1 AEVRPKVE
9 KLVDRLFARIPTG
22 NGSAG
27 LVKVNKDEF
36 RELCEQ
42 GLDWCL
48 KKGYAVE
55 KDLLRTEERGRMR
68 GADASQVSARAVER
82 GHTQVGSLGSG
93 NHYLEI
99 QVVKETNIHS
109 RTLAHAMGLTL
120 PDQIVV
126 MVHCGSRGFGHQ
138 VAQDYLKKFLPLMES
153 TYHLRTDDRQ
163 LACVPF
169 RSEDGQ
175 NYFAAMQ
182 CAVNMAFANRQL
194 IIHAV
199 REVFS
204 EIFRKTPAELVM
216 DQVYDV
222 THNTAKLETH
232 LVGGREKQVLIHRK
246 GATRAFGPGMPDL
259 PAEYRE
265 TGQPVI
271 IGGSMESGSYLLAG
285 TKEGAST
292 FFTTAHGSGRVMGRH
307 QAKKQFN
314 GRELIDKMR
323 RKGIYIR
330 CASYSGLAEE
340 AGGAYKNI
348 DEVVEAA
355 ENAGVSRRVARLEPI
370 GNIKG

>member
-1 AEVRPKVE
+1 
-9 KLVDRLFARIPTG
+9 
-22 NGSAG
+22 
-27 LVKVNKDEF
+27 
-36 RELCEQ
+36 
-42 GLDWCL
+42 
-48 KKGYAVE
+48 
-55 KDLLRTEERGRMR
+55 
-68 GADASQVSARAVER
+68 
-82 GHTQVGSLGSG
+82 
-93 NHYLEI
+93 
-99 QVVKETNIHS
+99 
-109 RTLAHAMGLTL
+109 
-120 PDQIVV
+120 
-126 MVHCGSRGFGHQ
+126 
-138 VAQDYLKKFLPLMES
+138 
-153 TYHLRTDDRQ
+153 
-163 LACVPF
+163 
-169 RSEDGQ
+169 
-175 NYFAAMQ
+175 
-182 CAVNMAFANRQL
+182 
-194 IIHAV
+194 V